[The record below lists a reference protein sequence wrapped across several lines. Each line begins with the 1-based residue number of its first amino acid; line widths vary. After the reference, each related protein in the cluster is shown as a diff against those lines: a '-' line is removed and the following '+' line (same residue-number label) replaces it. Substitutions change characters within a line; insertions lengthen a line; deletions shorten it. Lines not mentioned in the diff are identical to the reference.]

1 MPYLIKMFFYLQI
14 KLYQS
19 RNPNCFKCNDVK
31 TIRKK
36 RHLGMTLRAKKKK
49 KIAAN
54 QNYSNTINLAIIIR
68 CIFILFIIKSV

>member
-49 KIAAN
+49 NSRESKL
-54 QNYSNTINLAIIIR
+54 QQYHKHRYNY
-68 CIFILFIIKSV
+68 